1 MPSGVPEGF
10 DPEYIF
16 TKSTGEIFTVKLSE
30 MYGSN
35 DTYTKSFSLPIGTYS
50 VSYGDAPAGY
60 DVAYSPESASVTVS
74 SDNSENGAAASPSV
88 ITLADTYTRQ
98 TGSIQVTKNLKGYH
112 GNNSFEN
119 FTATYTVTDTAGRAV
134 QDANNQEVQ
143 SVTLHYSDFFS
154 GKAEIN
160 FNNLPAGQYL
170 VRETIASSSYNND
183 KYTVVNT
190 ADPESGIVTVTR
202 GNPATMTCTSTYTE
216 VKSNPVQIIVKETEY
231 GRNNTLY
238 SNNSSFRPGD
248 QVIITFVHQNNNN
261 ALKYRVNNGEWI
273 TVSTTGNGGSV
284 TDEIRMTVPDNGI
297 TVEFKDGWSQMKAD
311 NINVIKDQGVVANRI
326 SAMGTS
332 NTASARMMMRAPRLA
347 AGSSTNNTPS
357 ASNDAPLPSV
367 QDTQMFSPDSW
378 QLIVTMKNGGD
389 LLDSDGH
396 KIGSFTGNGNNTWSV
411 TLKGAGFDGLTG
423 TDEDGNLYYYYIDA
437 ITEKNVPDGTTP
449 SIATEENGDRYLY
462 SRTDQ
467 ATNTG
472 RVLRAENEL
481 ITKVSI
487 GIQKTDDHGNPIEE
501 AVFKL
506 VNGSEIVSISA
517 SGDGVIV
524 HAVNTN
530 ESVTIKDNTF
540 TVPKGGVIIDGIP
553 SSNNKYKIV
562 EVSSP
567 PGFIINDNEPVEF
580 EVKAGRLTETH
591 KTGVS
596 FSSTGNVF
604 TIPNTPGAALPNTG
618 GPGTRIFTILGSIL
632 ILGAGVLLWRRR
644 KLI

>member
-1 MPSGVPEGF
+1 
-10 DPEYIF
+10 
-16 TKSTGEIFTVKLSE
+16 
-30 MYGSN
+30 
-35 DTYTKSFSLPIGTYS
+35 
-50 VSYGDAPAGY
+50 
-60 DVAYSPESASVTVS
+60 
-74 SDNSENGAAASPSV
+74 
-88 ITLADTYTRQ
+88 
-98 TGSIQVTKNLKGYH
+98 
-112 GNNSFEN
+112 
-119 FTATYTVTDTAGRAV
+119 
-134 QDANNQEVQ
+134 
-143 SVTLHYSDFFS
+143 
-154 GKAEIN
+154 
-160 FNNLPAGQYL
+160 
-170 VRETIASSSYNND
+170 
-183 KYTVVNT
+183 
-190 ADPESGIVTVTR
+190 
-202 GNPATMTCTSTYTE
+202 MTCTSTYTE

-487 GIQKTDDHGNPIEE
+487 GIQKTDDHGNSIEE

-618 GPGTRIFTILGSIL
+618 GPGTRLFTILGSIL

-644 KLI
+644 RLIKNS